1 MDTRKNK
8 FKKMFVLVMAFCVCF
23 FSLIRCRNLIYVAV
37 ENQIYDSLKD
47 VALQNE
53 LIIERE
59 LNATS
64 DFLANIAALPRYADA
79 DLTDIETVKT
89 LVSSFKVT
97 ANAYGY
103 KRMGIILPGGT
114 AYCTDD
120 AVSNLAHEEAYLYG
134 IKGFSNI
141 SPPLMDTIGT
151 REPINVF
158 SVPIINKEDNTVKG
172 VLFATY
178 RTEQFKHLLNV
189 NSFDGAGYSYVVTTS
204 GDVVTDSQQSL
215 IHGTDNILT
224 ALAGTPT
231 LDQEVVAQIRSNM
244 AMGNSGYNSLVF
256 PEGGARYSY
265 YMPLK
270 VDSLHQNWYLFT
282 IVPVSALDQKYEI
295 ILYHMDRMLAMIF
308 LAMAALLFYF
318 IWSYRK
324 SSHHLYHMAYTDPL
338 TKGDN
343 YASFLNKIKKLSGTS
358 GYMVSL
364 DLNEFKLI
372 NSICG
377 ARTGDLVLKSIWNI
391 ISSCLKENELA
402 AHVRGD
408 RYIMFLI
415 SNTQE
420 EIIDRVKQINAQ
432 IIALPEQL
440 NTIQI
445 QPYFGIYKTAN
456 IGDPEEGYT
465 RTIQAQRL
473 VKGNTTKNYAFY
485 DEVDVSKLSDEK
497 QLADSFE
504 KAIENH
510 EFEIW
515 YQPKYY
521 SEDKT
526 IAGAEA
532 LVRWR
537 KSDGHLIPPYRFIPL
552 FERNGMIITLDEY
565 VFRAVCRQQKKWEA
579 NGHTLFPVSINISR
593 ASLYYE
599 NIVQRYQEIIEEYQI
614 DTKYVPLEVTESATI
629 DNSQVLEIMKL
640 FRNAGF
646 PLYLDDF
653 GAGYSS
659 LATLNLMLFDT
670 LKLDKSLIDFIGN
683 DNGEKLIS
691 YTIQLAKSLGMKITA
706 EGVEEEK
713 QVTFLQNHKCD
724 EIQGYFFSK
733 PLPLADFEK
742 LL

>member
-1 MDTRKNK
+1 METAKNRW
-8 FKKMFVLVMAFCVCF
+8 KKLVVLVLVFIVCLS
-23 FSLIRCRNLIYVAV
+23 SLVRCRNLIYIAV
-37 ENQIYDSLKD
+37 ENQVYGSLKD

-59 LNATS
+59 LNTTCN
-64 DFLANIAALPRYADA
+64 LLTKIASLPQYADA
-79 DLTDIETVKT
+79 DLTSEAT
-89 LVSSFKVT
+89 LKSLVNSLKVT
-97 ANAYGY
+97 ANAYNY
-103 KRMGIILPGGT
+103 KRMGIITLDGT

-120 AVSNLAHEEAYLYG
+120 QISNLSHEEGYRYG

-141 SPPLMDTIGT
+141 SESFTDTVGVA
-151 REPINVF
+151 ESINVF
-158 SVPIINKEDNTVKG
+158 SVPLLNPEDGTVKG

-178 RTEQFKHLLNV
+178 RTEHFKQLLNV
-189 NSFDGAGYSYVVTTS
+189 NSFDGNGYSYVVAAD
-204 GDVVTDSQQSL
+204 GDAITDSQQSP
-215 IHGTDNILT
+215 IYGTDNVLT
-224 ALAGTPT
+224 ALMDVSPLNHEIVSQVHLSMEQG
-231 LDQEVVAQIRSNM
+231 LSGSFSLINDGIRY
-244 AMGNSGYNSLVF
+244 A
-256 PEGGARYSY
+256 Y

-270 VDSLHQNWYLFT
+270 VDALHQNWYLFT
-282 IVPVSALDQKYEI
+282 VVPASALDQKYEI
-295 ILYHMDRMLAMIF
+295 ILYHMDRMLAIIF
-308 LAMAALLFYF
+308 LAMTILLVYY
-318 IWSYRK
+318 IWSHHK
-324 SSHHLYHMAYTDPL
+324 SSQHLFHMAYTDPL

-343 YASFLNKIKKLSGTS
+343 YSSFLYKIKSKSGMS

-391 ISSCLKENELA
+391 ISSDLKEDELA

-408 RYIMFLI
+408 RYIMFLT
-415 SNTQE
+415 SQSRE
-420 EIIDRVKQINAQ
+420 EIIARVKNINSQ
-432 IIALPEQL
+432 IIALPEKL

-445 QPYFGIYKTAN
+445 QPYFGIYKTSN

-485 DEVDVSKLSDEK
+485 DEVDVSKISDEK

-504 KAIENH
+504 KAIENC

-521 SEDKT
+521 SEDRT

-537 KSDGHLIPPYRFIPL
+537 KSDGHLIPPFRFIPL

-565 VFRAVCRQQKKWEA
+565 VFRAVCKQQKKWESE
-579 NGHTLFPVSINISR
+579 GHTLFPVSINISR

-599 NIVQRYQEIIEEYQI
+599 NIVQRYTEIIKEFDI
-614 DTKYVPLEVTESATI
+614 DAKYVPLEVTESATI
-629 DNSQVLEIMKL
+629 DNAQVLGIMKL
-640 FRNAGF
+640 FHEAGF

-659 LATLNLMLFDT
+659 LATLNLMIFET
-670 LKLDKSLIDFIGN
+670 LKLDKSLVDFIGN
-683 DNGEKLIS
+683 DNGEKLLS
-691 YTIQLAKSLGMKITA
+691 YTIKLAKSLGMKITA
-706 EGVEEEK
+706 EGVEQEE
-713 QVTFLQNHKCD
+713 QVAFLKNLKCD

>member
-1 MDTRKNK
+1 MDTLKNK
-8 FKKMFVLVMAFCVCF
+8 CKKIIVLALAFFVCLA
-23 FSLIRCRNLIYVAV
+23 SLIRCRNFIYIAV
-37 ENQIYDSLKD
+37 ENQIYGSLKD

-59 LNATS
+59 LNTNS
-64 DFLANIAALPRYADA
+64 NFLVNIATLPRFADA
-79 DLTDIETVKT
+79 DLTDEETIKT
-89 LVSSFKVT
+89 LVNSLKVT

-103 KRMGIILPGGT
+103 KRMGIILPDGT

-120 AVSNLAHEEAYLYG
+120 AVANLSHEEGYRYG

-141 SPPLMDTIGT
+141 SQSFQDTVGSS
-151 REPINVF
+151 ELINVF
-158 SVPIINKEDNTVKG
+158 SVPIINKTDDSVKG
-172 VLFATY
+172 ILFATH
-178 RTEQFKHLLNV
+178 RTEQFKQLMNV

-204 GDVVTDSQQSL
+204 GDIITDSPLSP
-215 IHGTDNILT
+215 IYGEDNFLHALQNSPT
-224 ALAGTPT
+224 A
-231 LDQEVVAQIRSNM
+231 DQKVVAQIRSDM
-244 AMGNSGYNSLVF
+244 EMGNSGCNSLSF
-256 PEGGARYSY
+256 EKGGYRYAY

-270 VDSLHQNWYLFT
+270 VDALHQNWYLYT

-295 ILYHMDRMLAMIF
+295 ILYHMDRMLALIF
-308 LAMAALLFYF
+308 LAIAFLLFYY

-324 SSHHLYHMAYTDPL
+324 SSQHLFHMAYIDPL
-338 TKGDN
+338 TNGDN
-343 YASFLNKIKKLSGTS
+343 YANFLRKLKARSGAE

-377 ARTGDLVLKSIWNI
+377 ARTGDLVLKSIWDI
-391 ISSCLKENELA
+391 IYSNLREGELA

-408 RYIMFLI
+408 RYIMFLTSG
-415 SNTQE
+415 SNE
-420 EIIDRVKQINAQ
+420 EVIERIKLLNKQ

-440 NTIQI
+440 NIIQT
-445 QPYFGIYKTAN
+445 QPYFGIYKTSN
-456 IGDPEEGYT
+456 LGDPEEGYT
-465 RTIQAQRL
+465 RTIQAQKL

-485 DEVDVSKLSDEK
+485 EEVDVSKLSDEK

-504 KAIENH
+504 KAIENE

-515 YQPKYY
+515 YQPKYH
-521 SEDKT
+521 SEGRT
-526 IAGAEA
+526 MAGAEA

-579 NGHTLFPVSINISR
+579 EGHALFPVSINISR

-599 NIVQRYQEIIEEYQI
+599 NIVQRYQEIIAEYQI

-629 DNSQVLEIMKL
+629 ENSQVLEIMKL
-640 FRNAGF
+640 FREAGF

-659 LATLNLMLFDT
+659 LATLNLMIFDT
-670 LKLDKSLIDFIGN
+670 LKLDKSLIDYIGN

-706 EGVEEEK
+706 EGVEQEE
-713 QVTFLQNHKCD
+713 QVNFLQDHKCD

-733 PLPLADFEK
+733 PLPLSEFEK

>member
-1 MDTRKNK
+1 METTKNK
-8 FKKMFVLVMAFCVCF
+8 WKKLIVLVLVFTVCL
-23 FSLIRCRNLIYVAV
+23 FSLVRCRNLIYIAV
-37 ENQIYDSLKD
+37 ENQVYGSLKD

-59 LNATS
+59 LNTTCN
-64 DFLANIAALPRYADA
+64 LLTNIASLPQYTNADFSSEA
-79 DLTDIETVKT
+79 NLKS
-89 LVSSFKVT
+89 LVDSLKIT
-97 ANAYGY
+97 TNARGY
-103 KRMGIILPGGT
+103 KRMGIITLDGT

-120 AVSNLAHEEAYLYG
+120 RIANLSHEEGYLYG

-141 SPPLMDTIGT
+141 TKSFTDTVDIA
-151 REPINVF
+151 EPINVF
-158 SVPIINKEDNTVKG
+158 SVPLINGEDGSVKG

-178 RTEQFKHLLNV
+178 RTEQFKQLLNV
-189 NSFDGAGYSYVVTTS
+189 SSFDGNGYSYVVTTD
-204 GDVVTDSQQSL
+204 GDVITDSQQSPMY
-215 IHGTDNILT
+215 GTDNVLNALT
-224 ALAGTPT
+224 DASSNNQSTIAK
-231 LDQEVVAQIRSNM
+231 VRSDM
-244 AMGNSGYNSLVF
+244 EQGLSGSFSFINNGIHY
-256 PEGGARYSY
+256 AY
-265 YMPLK
+265 YIPLN
-270 VDSLHQNWYLFT
+270 VTALHQNWYLYA
-282 IVPVSALDQKYEI
+282 IVPAFALDQKYEI
-295 ILYHMDRMLAMIF
+295 ILYHMDRMLAIIF
-308 LAMAALLFYF
+308 LAMTILLFYY
-318 IWSYRK
+318 IWSYHK
-324 SSHHLYHMAYTDPL
+324 SSQHLFHMAYTDPL

-343 YASFLNKIKKLSGTS
+343 YSSFLYKIKSKSGMS

-391 ISSCLKENELA
+391 ISSDLKEDELA

-408 RYIMFLI
+408 RYIMFLT
-415 SNTQE
+415 SQTRE
-420 EIIDRVKQINAQ
+420 EIIARVKNINSQ
-432 IIALPEQL
+432 IIALPEKL

-445 QPYFGIYKTAN
+445 QPYFGIYKTSN

-485 DEVDVSKLSDEK
+485 DEVDVSKISDEK

-504 KAIENH
+504 KAIENC

-521 SEDKT
+521 SEDRT

-537 KSDGHLIPPYRFIPL
+537 KSDGHLIPPFRFIPL

-565 VFRAVCRQQKKWEA
+565 VFRAVCKQQKKWESE
-579 NGHTLFPVSINISR
+579 GHTLFPVSINISR

-599 NIVQRYQEIIEEYQI
+599 NIVQRYTEIIKEFDI
-614 DTKYVPLEVTESATI
+614 DAKYVPLEVTESATI
-629 DNSQVLEIMKL
+629 DNAQVLGIMKL
-640 FRNAGF
+640 FHEAGF

-659 LATLNLMLFDT
+659 LATLNLMIFET
-670 LKLDKSLIDFIGN
+670 LKLDKSLVDFIGN
-683 DNGEKLIS
+683 DNGEKLLS
-691 YTIQLAKSLGMKITA
+691 YTIKLAKSLGMKIIA
-706 EGVEEEK
+706 EGVEQEE
-713 QVTFLQNHKCD
+713 QVAFLKNLKCD